1 MPHHV
6 LWGMFERVSWQADR
20 MILDGF
26 VFRIDQ
32 ARRTSWDG
40 NDGCFRFYKTKPLID
55 QYETYFRRHAIVAN
69 NIFEL
74 GLWDGGSLAFWC
86 EVFHPKKIVGID
98 IEDRADSAYFQKYV
112 AQKNLS
118 DRIRTHWNTSQTDR
132 QALLDIVR
140 SEFTGPLDLVF
151 DDASHLYEPTK
162 ISFETL
168 FPLLRPGGLYVI
180 EDWAWHHWEPFE
192 RPKSWNPTA
201 HLTRLI
207 FENVEAVGT
216 NRGAIASVTVAPGF
230 VGIERGEADIPA
242 SSFHLRDQIFRRRE
256 STLNRMLARVVWG
269 PEREALSRLKRRVL
283 GRLAR

>member
-1 MPHHV
+1 
-6 LWGMFERVSWQADR
+6 MFHS
-20 MILDGF
+20 
-26 VFRIDQ
+26 
-32 ARRTSWDG
+32 
-40 NDGCFRFYKTKPLID
+40 
-55 QYETYFRRHAIVAN
+55 
-69 NIFEL
+69 
-74 GLWDGGSLAFWC
+74 
-86 EVFHPKKIVGID
+86 KKIVGID
-98 IEDRADSAYFQKYV
+98 IEDRTDSAYFQQYV
-112 AQKNLS
+112 AQKRLC
-118 DRIRTHWNTSQTDR
+118 DRIRTYWNTSQTDR

-192 RPKSWNPTA
+192 RPKSWNPA
-201 HLTRLI
+201 EHLTRLI

-230 VGIERGEADIPA
+230 VGIERGEAEIPA

-269 PEREALSRLKRRVL
+269 PEREALSKLKRRVL
-283 GRLAR
+283 GRHAL